1 MVLRRSLVLVVWL
14 VACGDDDAISTVD
27 SGVDDDASAQVD
39 AGSLSCS
46 FPAARLGDS
55 TQAVA
60 LAASPARC
68 GQAAHSWLPAS
79 GMGTVVET
87 ERLQRLGAA
96 VLRGALETGGVTL
109 PRELEYDVIIDRVL
123 YTTQD
128 RGEPIEATA
137 AVAYPDELPEGA
149 TPDIVLLLHGTTGFS
164 DACAPSDTL
173 EGRALAALFAS
184 VGYVA
189 VAPDYIGIKALGDP
203 SPEVHPYLVGQATAI
218 ASLDSVRALAQMDPN
233 RIGAC
238 VSPRVLVFG
247 GSQGGHAAL
256 WVDWLADYYAPE
268 LELVSTVAT
277 VPPIDL
283 LAQVERGLQSEVDAS
298 ANSTAMLAAAGVWY
312 GYESRLGEVFREP
325 YDNDVLEALELSC
338 TEDAPDVPDLV
349 LEDLYQPVILDAAS
363 AETFADVDPWGCVVA
378 ENGLTTTSIERTRV
392 DPTGYGILLTFG
404 SDDPLVHTP
413 IEREAYRSLCEA
425 GIPVAMIECEGAD
438 HGGGTLW
445 AIAEILEF
453 MDERASGEAFV
464 QPSCDPPAPVV
475 CSGTPP

>member
-1 MVLRRSLVLVVWL
+1 MIFRASLALALCL
-14 VACGDDDAISTVD
+14 VACGDDDSTVTD
-27 SGVDDDASAQVD
+27 AVDEDMATPEVD
-39 AGSLSCS
+39 GGSLDCS
-46 FPAARLGDS
+46 FPAPRSGQSAEAL
-55 TQAVA
+55 A
-60 LAASPARC
+60 LAAAPQRC
-68 GQAAHSWLPAS
+68 GQAAHTWLSVA
-79 GMGTVVET
+79 GMGEVLET

-96 VLRGALETGGVTL
+96 VLRGALESGGVTL
-109 PRELEYDVIIDRVL
+109 PRELEYDVVIDRVL

-137 AVAYPDELPEGA
+137 AVAYPDDLPEGT

-184 VGYVA
+184 VGYVV

-218 ASLDSVRALAQMDPN
+218 ASLDSVRALARMDPN

-238 VSPRVLVFG
+238 VTPRVLVFG

-277 VPPIDL
+277 VPPVDL

-325 YDNDVLEALELSC
+325 YDTDVLEALELSC

-349 LEDLYQPVILDAAS
+349 LEDLYQQPILDAAA

-392 DPTGYGILLTFG
+392 DPASYGILLTFG

-413 IEREAYRSLCEA
+413 IERESYRSLCEA
-425 GIPVAMIECEGAD
+425 GLPVTMLECEGAD

-445 AIAEILEF
+445 AISEILEF
-453 MDERASGEAFV
+453 MDARASGEAFV
-464 QPSCDPPAPVV
+464 QPSCDPPPPVV